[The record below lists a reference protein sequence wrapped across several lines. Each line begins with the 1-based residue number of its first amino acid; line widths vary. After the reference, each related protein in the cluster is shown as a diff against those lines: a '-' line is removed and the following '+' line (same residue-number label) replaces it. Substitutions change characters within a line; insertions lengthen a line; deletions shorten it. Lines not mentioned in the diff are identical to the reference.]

1 MFLALSQLGNPLP
14 TSKKRVSNHG
24 DIFDRTV
31 AGVQEKA
38 DLDVVSAL
46 DGVFTVSSALRFLI
60 LQLTLVNMSTGCHH
74 DCIVTPYSPRISPS
88 SCSGLPWACSL
99 TEDLSKRGSQ
109 TLDGRAENC
118 SLTWVMNKETWPT
131 LANTFNT
138 WHTEPWI
145 LVKDYLQNQ

>member
-1 MFLALSQLGNPLP
+1 MSIFQTKLILISFFQAIASSTVFLALSQLGNPLP

-74 DCIVTPYSPRISPS
+74 DCIVNPYSPRISPS

-99 TEDLSKRGSQ
+99 TEDLSKRGCQ
-109 TLDGRAENC
+109 KLDGRAENC
-118 SLTWVMNKETWPT
+118 SLT
-131 LANTFNT
+131 
-138 WHTEPWI
+138 
-145 LVKDYLQNQ
+145 

>member
-14 TSKKRVSNHG
+14 TIKKRVSNHG

-60 LQLTLVNMSTGCHH
+60 LQLTLVNMSTGCHPMLH
-74 DCIVTPYSPRISPS
+74 CKPLFP
-88 SCSGLPWACSL
+88 
-99 TEDLSKRGSQ
+99 
-109 TLDGRAENC
+109 
-118 SLTWVMNKETWPT
+118 
-131 LANTFNT
+131 
-138 WHTEPWI
+138 
-145 LVKDYLQNQ
+145 